1 MKNDERRKKKEERR
15 KEKERKRERENSSS
29 SSTPPRSEVDAIG
42 HWPDREAATAP
53 GSQEYFSWSRVNL
66 ASLLYQH
73 TVQSVSIRYKEYIDF
88 KVVSRGAPL
97 LIRYIGGS

>member
-1 MKNDERRKKKEERR
+1 MTKEERRKKKEEREG
-15 KEKERKRERENSSS
+15 KPT
-29 SSTPPRSEVDAIG
+29 TPPRLILYPTEIRG
-42 HWPDREAATAP
+42 GCHWPDREAATAP